1 MIFKQA
7 RLENGLE
14 VVAELNETARST
26 AAGFFVKTGSRDE
39 SDELAGVSHFLE
51 HMVFKGT
58 PTRDA
63 IQVNRDFDKVGAKH
77 NAQTSEE
84 DTIYHAACLPEYL
97 PATLDVL
104 ADLLRP
110 TIRAEDFETEKKVIV
125 EEIRMYL
132 DNPMMVA
139 YEAAKHE
146 HHAPHPLGQS
156 VLGTIESIEALT
168 VEQMKEYFERRYGPS
183 NIVLAFAGNANWDEL
198 VALAESRCGDWKGPT
213 AERVAV
219 QVKGN
224 AGFRAIERPE
234 DTQQTLILAA
244 DAPAIESDDR
254 HAASLLATIL
264 GDHTGSKLYWELIDP
279 GYADGAEVSY
289 QDYNNAGVLYTFLS
303 CEPGQAQENLERI
316 ARVYRQTTEDGP
328 TAEELEQA
336 RNKVLARSVLRG
348 ERPMGRLMSLGLY
361 WTYRREYVSVDRD
374 IERFAAV
381 TLDDLR
387 RVLKRYPLLP
397 TTLVSVGPSI
407 EIVPIN

>member
-39 SDELAGVSHFLE
+39 SAELAGVSHFLE

-84 DTIYHAACLPEYL
+84 DTVYHAACLPEYL

-110 TIRAEDFETEKKVIV
+110 TIRPEDFETEKKVII

-156 VLGTIESIEALT
+156 VLGTVESIEALT
-168 VEQMKEYFERRYGPS
+168 VEQMKGYFERRYGPS

-198 VALAESRCGDWKGPT
+198 VALAE
-213 AERVAV
+213 RVAALGKDRRRNGSPRRSRV
-219 QVKGN
+219 T
-224 AGFRAIERPE
+224 RAFAPSNGRTTRSKHSSLPRTRPR
-234 DTQQTLILAA
+234 
-244 DAPAIESDDR
+244 SK
-254 HAASLLATIL
+254 ATI
-264 GDHTGSKLYWELIDP
+264 GT
-279 GYADGAEVSY
+279 
-289 QDYNNAGVLYTFLS
+289 
-303 CEPGQAQENLERI
+303 
-316 ARVYRQTTEDGP
+316 
-328 TAEELEQA
+328 
-336 RNKVLARSVLRG
+336 
-348 ERPMGRLMSLGLY
+348 
-361 WTYRREYVSVDRD
+361 
-374 IERFAAV
+374 
-381 TLDDLR
+381 R
-387 RVLKRYPLLP
+387 RVSCPQFSAITPDRGFIG
-397 TTLVSVGPSI
+397 S
-407 EIVPIN
+407 